1 VEDFL
6 EPATLAKMFAIGN
19 RIPIAAT
26 LDDSSSDGPKKAPRA
41 DPAGSSGVDD

>member
-26 LDDSSSDGPKKAPRA
+26 LDDSSSDGPKKH
-41 DPAGSSGVDD
+41 PAQTLPVPVE